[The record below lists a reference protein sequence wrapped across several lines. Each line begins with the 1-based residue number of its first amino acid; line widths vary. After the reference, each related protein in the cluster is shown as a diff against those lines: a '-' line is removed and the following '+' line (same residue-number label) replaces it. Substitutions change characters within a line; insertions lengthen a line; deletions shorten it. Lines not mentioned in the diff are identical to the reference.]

1 MFRTKGRPRNGR
13 QGPDSRLGEEAGNV
27 TKNQEQTAEES
38 NLQRTLE
45 NFYACDRCSFFV
57 AGYRVLHGMESI
69 DQAAAACDGAWLEL
83 IWNRPT
89 RLLLE
94 KSYGGQLDVE
104 LFYYDGQCPRC
115 QRRYV
120 YDGGEAG
127 IEAGAFR
134 IEIKGRIPP
143 D

>member
-1 MFRTKGRPRNGR
+1 MAENK
-13 QGPDSRLGEEAGNV
+13 
-27 TKNQEQTAEES
+27 EQTVEGGDV
-38 NLQRTLE
+38 QRTME

-57 AGYRVLHGMESI
+57 AGYRVLHGLESI
-69 DQAAAACDGAWLEL
+69 DQAAAASDGAWLEL
-83 IWNRPT
+83 AWDRPT

-120 YDGGEAG
+120 YDGGGEESA
-127 IEAGAFR
+127 AKTFR
-134 IEIKGRIPP
+134 IEIKGRAP
-143 D
+143 